1 MDWDTMMMYYDY
13 CDECAYKGIEPKG
26 FWGWYYEGE

>member
-1 MDWDTMMMYYDY
+1 MDWDTIIKYYNY
-13 CDECAYKGIEPKG
+13 CDECAHEGVEPKG